1 MDSHDLQRKSVPMYA
16 YVWIAFCAFGLSYL
30 TTIFVVHWD
39 TVNTLIY
46 ESSLAKYESM
56 TGERGPMTYL
66 IFHNDLVAL
75 QAMADKHE
83 GILGVEQHTSS
94 NVAKMAFAS
103 AKSPLIE
110 QVRHLTVVSDMI
122 KRNVPMICH

>member
-1 MDSHDLQRKSVPMYA
+1 
-16 YVWIAFCAFGLSYL
+16 
-30 TTIFVVHWD
+30 
-39 TVNTLIY
+39 
-46 ESSLAKYESM
+46 
-56 TGERGPMTYL
+56 MTYL
-66 IFHNDLVAL
+66 IFHNDIVAL
-75 QAMADKHE
+75 QAMADKHD

-110 QVRHLTVVSDMI
+110 QIRQLAEVSDMI

>member
-1 MDSHDLQRKSVPMYA
+1 M
-16 YVWIAFCAFGLSYL
+16 
-30 TTIFVVHWD
+30 
-39 TVNTLIY
+39 LIY

-66 IFHNDLVAL
+66 IFHNDIVAL
-75 QAMADKHE
+75 QAMADKHD

-110 QVRHLTVVSDMI
+110 QIRQLAEVSDMI